1 MVNRVLIRTKVVH
14 LLYSYLL
21 TRSEFKINDAPE
33 SISRDRRYAHSL
45 YIDLLLLLIELSGYS
60 VKPGRPLPSLDLN
73 PKLAS
78 NKVAKALSANEAL
91 RTVILRDSSKVAI
104 FDPIL
109 RKLLDK
115 IQSSKIFMD
124 YLKKQKKELADDVQ
138 LWVVIFETIIDNNP
152 DIEAV
157 LREQGDFS
165 GHGYKLAVAQVC
177 ETLNSYADSRE
188 QLLKA
193 KRDLTASLDK
203 AYELYLW
210 LFQLIVDITAEQ
222 ARRLETAKAKHL
234 ASSAD
239 LNPNTRLIDN
249 KLVDYLLNHE
259 MLQDLIKEYKVM
271 PTKAPSPFLKGMLDQ
286 IMESDLYKAYTE
298 NDDHALEVDA
308 EFWRDAM
315 RTIVLPSDLLAEE
328 LEDKSVYWN
337 DDLQIMGTFVLKT
350 LRQIAQSGG
359 KDIVML
365 PKFKDLEDEKFG
377 PELFMYVVN
386 NMETYRSY
394 IDQFIQRSQWD
405 PERLAFMDIVVMVCA
420 VAEIINFPKIPVPVS
435 VNEYVEIA
443 NSYSTDKSG
452 GFVNGVLYS
461 VVKFLSEEGII
472 DKPITSALN

>member
-45 YIDLLLLLIELSGYS
+45 YIDLLLLLVELSGYS
-60 VKPGRPLPSLDLN
+60 VKPGRPAPALDIHA
-73 PKLAS
+73 KLAA
-78 NKVAKALSANEAL
+78 NKVAKALSTNEAV
-91 RTVILRDSSKVAI
+91 RTTILRETSKVAI

-115 IQSSKIFMD
+115 IQSSKIFTD
-124 YLKKQKKELADDVQ
+124 YCKIQKKTLADDVR
-138 LWVVIFETIIDNNP
+138 LWVVVFETIIENNP
-152 DIEAV
+152 DIEAI

-165 GHGYKLAVAQVC
+165 SNGYKLAVRDVC
-177 ETLNSYADSRE
+177 DTLRSYADSTE

-210 LFQLIVDITAEQ
+210 FFQLIVDITAEQ
-222 ARRLETAKAKHL
+222 ARRLEAARSKHL

-239 LNPNTRLIDN
+239 LNPNTKLIDN
-249 KLVDYLLNHE
+249 KLVDYLINHE
-259 MLQDLIKEYKVM
+259 MLQDLIKEYKVA
-271 PTKAPSPFLKGMLDQ
+271 PIQAPSAFLKGLLDQ
-286 IMESDLYKAYTE
+286 IVESDLYKEYIASDVNT
-298 NDDHALEVDA
+298 LEADA

-315 RTIVLPSDLLAEE
+315 RMIVLPSDLLAEE

-337 DDLQIMGTFVLKT
+337 DDLQIMGTFCLKT

-359 KDIVML
+359 RPIEIL
-365 PKFKDLEDEKFG
+365 PKFKDVEDERFG
-377 PELFMYVVN
+377 PELFMYAIN
-386 NMETYRSY
+386 NQDAYRAY

-405 PERLAFMDIVVMVCA
+405 PERLAFMDIVIMVCA

-461 VVKFLSEEGII
+461 VVRYLSEQGLI
-472 DKPITSALN
+472 DKPIVSTLN